1 MDFSAQTVVLIGL
14 LAVIPALI
22 VAVVLFLRVEGFAR
36 RFDALD
42 MRFHGIEALE
52 KLQLELRQDC
62 ESNKA
67 KILNLDESFVNL
79 SNKWNARARSETL
92 KSRREEKELQE
103 QDETEIPGTEQQIL
117 QLPNL
122 PPAPEP
128 SKKPQRKFG
137 MFPTKSIRRA
147 A

>member
-1 MDFSAQTVVLIGL
+1 MQFTAQTVVLIGL

-22 VAVVLFLRVEGFAR
+22 VAVVLFLRVEAFAR

-62 ESNKA
+62 EANKA

-79 SNKWNARARSETL
+79 SNKWNARSRTEAARV
-92 KSRREEKELQE
+92 RREEKELQE
-103 QDETEIPGTEQQIL
+103 PEDTEIPGTEQQV
-117 QLPNL
+117 LPL
-122 PPAPEP
+122 PPLQPQPEAP
-128 SKKPQRKFG
+128 KQQRRKFG
-137 MFPTKSIRRA
+137 MFPSKPMRRA